1 MDAKNLAVLMQ
12 LKKAMEQEKP
22 VGRLKKTD
30 VPEQGFSGESEQW
43 FAEPAQQ
50 ISSDLSGNILAPQAE
65 TLGEQ
70 VIDSITYQLRQE
82 FSRLNRSANSIDSLR
97 HGETL
102 IKGQY
107 ECRAAKEKEG
117 DKLPVTK
124 PASKKPPLSPP
135 KSADLRVSGIRSGKC
150 FFRDVYVSRAQYKAL
165 KESMDLMIYGNDNGA
180 LIKKFDALT
189 FYLSQVRDDH
199 EAMAVYE
206 KIFSILE
213 SVKNDRAGKAGKP
226 ALSPDRVRRFTRIRE
241 EVAKLAKP
249 SKELQGS
256 DDTPEWIARSCLWCN
271 SKFFVHK
278 EWVKPPTR
286 CKNCREKLH
295 NRQWSKGA
303 KKAKSTKTVY
313 SHYVIYSGGSPGL
326 GKRH

>member
-12 LKKAMEQEKP
+12 LKKAMEQEEP

-30 VPEQGFSGESEQW
+30 APGQGFSEESEQRL
-43 FAEPAQQ
+43 AERAQQ
-50 ISSDLSGNILAPQAE
+50 ISSDPSGKIPSPQSE
-65 TLGEQ
+65 TLREQ

-82 FSRLNRSANSIDSLR
+82 FSRLNRSTNSLDSLKYDES
-97 HGETL
+97 HS
-102 IKGQY
+102 KGQY
-107 ECRAAKEKEG
+107 ESRAAKGKEQN
-117 DKLPVTK
+117 KLPVTK
-124 PASKKPPLSPP
+124 PASKNSPLSPP
-135 KSADLRVSGIRSGKC
+135 KPADLRMSGIRSGKC
-150 FFRDVYVSRAQYKAL
+150 FFRDVYVSRVQYKAL

-206 KIFSILE
+206 KIFSILA
-213 SVKNDRAGKAGKP
+213 SVKNDRAGKVGKP
-226 ALSPDRVRRFTRIRE
+226 ALSPDRVRRFTRIQE
-241 EVAKLAKP
+241 EVARLAKP

-256 DDTPEWIARSCLWCN
+256 NDTPEWTARSCLWCN

-278 EWVKPPTR
+278 DWVKPPTR
-286 CKNCREKLH
+286 CKKCREKLH
-295 NRQWSKGA
+295 NRQCAKGV
-303 KKAKSTKTVY
+303 KKAKNTKTVY